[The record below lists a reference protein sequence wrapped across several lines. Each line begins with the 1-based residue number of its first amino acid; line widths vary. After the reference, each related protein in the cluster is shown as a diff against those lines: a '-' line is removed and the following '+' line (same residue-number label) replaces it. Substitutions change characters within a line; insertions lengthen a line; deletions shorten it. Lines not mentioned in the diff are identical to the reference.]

1 MMTGLL
7 IATIGLAEA
16 VLYSPAG
23 LASGPASEPAGPVV
37 PSSTTLVAAIVRTG
51 RPIARRRP
59 VAGTVTRRR
68 RIAISGRRRAV
79 PVARRRRPVAGIGTE
94 IEIYLLC

>member
-1 MMTGLL
+1 MANRL
-7 IATIGLAEA
+7 IAAIGLAEA

-23 LASGPASEPAGPVV
+23 LASVECSESAGAVV

-51 RPIARRRP
+51 RAVTGRRRP
-59 VAGTVTRRR
+59 ITVT
-68 RIAISGRRRAV
+68 GRRRPIA
-79 PVARRRRPVAGIGTE
+79 VARRRWAVARIGTE